1 MSKPVNHIPKG
12 YHAVTPY
19 LIVQGATN
27 ALEFYQKAFGAKELF
42 RMPRPDGKIAH
53 AEIKIGDSHI
63 MLADEVPETLV
74 RGPQSLGGTSVQI
87 LLYVKDVDSTATRAV
102 AAGLKELR
110 PIKDQ
115 FYGDRSGTFQ
125 DPFGHIWTIATH
137 KEDVSPQELQ
147 ERMKKMMKAA

>member
-1 MSKPVNHIPKG
+1 MSKPVRHIPVG

-19 LIVQGATN
+19 LIVQGAAE
-27 ALEFYQKAFGAKELF
+27 ALQFYQKAFGAKEVF
-42 RMPRPDGKIAH
+42 RMPLPSGKIAH

-63 MLADEVPETLV
+63 MLADEVPEMLV
-74 RGPQSLGGTSVQI
+74 RGPQSLGGTSVSI
-87 LLYVKDVDSTATRAV
+87 LIYVKDVDSTAAQAV

-137 KEDVSPQELQ
+137 KEDVSSE
-147 ERMKKMMKAA
+147 EIARRAAAASR

>member
-1 MSKPVNHIPKG
+1 MSKRVHHIPDG

-19 LIVQGATN
+19 LIVQGAAQ

-53 AEIKIGDSHI
+53 AEIKVGDSHV
-63 MLADEVPETLV
+63 MLADEVPGMNV
-74 RGPQSLGGTSVQI
+74 RGPHSLGGTSVQI
-87 LLYVKDVDSTATRAV
+87 LLYVKDVDSTAAQAV

-110 PIKDQ
+110 SIKDQ

-137 KEDVSPQELQ
+137 KEDVPGE
-147 ERMKKMMKAA
+147 EMARRAAKASGA

>member
-1 MSKPVNHIPKG
+1 MSKPVHHIPDG

-19 LIVQGATN
+19 LIVKGAAS

-42 RMPRPDGKIAH
+42 RMPQPDGRIAH
-53 AEIKIGDSHI
+53 AEIKVGDSHI
-63 MLADEVPETLV
+63 MLADEFPEMNA
-74 RGPQSLGGTSVQI
+74 RSPHSLGGTPVQM
-87 LLYVKDVDSTATRAV
+87 LLYVEDVDSTVARAV

-137 KEDVSPQELQ
+137 KEDVSSE
-147 ERMKKMMKAA
+147 EMARRAAASH